1 MIDIKDISGKIIKSV
16 LITQECK
23 EFDALME
30 LCYIELSWSDTEGIS
45 LPAGSSIEW
54 NGKLYSLLEPYFPD
68 IHNEA
73 EYKYSPKFYDDIA
86 SWSKQP
92 FFLVTENGEETDW
105 SLTAYPGQFLDAVV
119 RALKKYVGKTYTYS
133 IDASIAESRMEN
145 IVFQNS
151 SIFEGLT
158 KIADT
163 WETEWWVEGDI
174 IHISKCQYGNPVTLE
189 VGYNIGV
196 PTITKNKE
204 GYYTRF
210 YAFGSTRNIT
220 QDYNDSGFTNGIVNK
235 RLTLNTSKYPGGY
248 IDIRPN
254 LKSGEIFVKT
264 LIFEDIYPS
273 SELIISGT
281 RGVVKDLL
289 DSEGNKI
296 QIGTDSEGNPIYD
309 KYTVWFFKIAGFN
322 FNNSTY
328 DPVKNPNGMLISGL
342 DLSVH
347 FESGQLNSRDFKLTY
362 HEDTK
367 EYEINFVNEGAL
379 IVPGTVSLI
388 PTDGDKIIL
397 YNIKMPEEHT
407 VSAQI
412 RLAEAL
418 DAEINKRREDRD
430 SYTFPSYPVVF
441 GENNTNLNVG
451 QSVTY
456 KNGTKTLNT
465 RVLKVEK
472 QLDYPIEQ
480 LITIGEEKIKSTTH
494 ELKEEVVNAN
504 QSIDAV
510 KALSDLNKA
519 ITAGYGRVQQAIIES
534 ISKYQGLW
542 LLDKNGYP
550 NNPDNWLV
558 RTDYSVLGK
567 KDIVA
572 YATSDHDIV
581 LPHAGYN
588 MVGAVQIK
596 PDSGLII
603 DSATGLLSVDP
614 DYAGGGGGIDF
625 TTGSGIQLSAQKV
638 LSVKYGVAADTVA
651 AGNDSRIINGQK
663 AFEVISKGTWWG
675 QKMNAEGVVTGA
687 MTGVTNIN
695 GKLSFVDTGVD
706 VTDNIRA
713 TGDVVAYA
721 TAPGDISD
729 WLGLVI
735 DNDTIRF
742 NSAGKLYVAGGA
754 GQAGIAG
761 ISVTGSG
768 NAITSV
774 ALSADKTS
782 LTFTKGSTF
791 ALKSEIPSSLKNPYS
806 LTWSGYSSGSYDG
819 SSAKTISIPS
829 NTSQLTNGAGFIT
842 GINQTMI
849 LNALTGSGNSSKYL
863 AGNGT
868 FYSVGFNELTGVP
881 SWISNWDT
889 NRFSLNSNGGAMF
902 KSSGAMF
909 TPTHSDSVSPSIGVE
924 IYNNQIRG
932 VNSGASSN
940 YYVSNLYLNY
950 VNSSKYVKVD
960 GDANIS
966 ATGDVVAYA
975 TGSAPSPFK
984 YWKPTVSSAGVI
996 SWENSTNE
1004 SVPSSVN
1011 IKGPAGA
1018 TGPQGKTGQGTTY
1031 QWSGTSLRIGT
1042 IAAGNGATTW
1052 GSYVNLKGET
1062 GARGATGPQGPA
1074 GPSGSWNGGTVTNL
1088 ATFTNNASSRDNS
1101 GTLFVKDNTETQIWG
1116 NTINSWSRSSTARPR
1131 LWINYYK
1138 RTGWSYQSELFIGNG
1153 DGVGTQ
1159 IVTINADGNG
1169 KLLTKNGT
1177 GTLSD
1182 SRLKCVFGKV
1192 ENILDKI
1199 KDINVYEYTRNDD
1212 EDKILRTGVIAQ
1224 EIAKVF
1230 PNIASK
1236 NFTNET
1242 ENELYYTVDYATL
1255 GAIVSIQGCK
1265 ELHAEIH
1272 TLKNRIQVLEE
1283 TIKKLSA

>member
-92 FFLVTENGEETDW
+92 FFWVTENGEETDW

-273 SELIISGT
+273 SELIISGLT
-281 RGVVKDLL
+281 PDIKNVKDNN
-289 DSEGNKI
+289 GNDVE
-296 QIGTDSEGNPIYD
+296 IGKDESGNPIYD
-309 KYTVWFFKIAGFN
+309 KYTIWSFKLAGFE

-328 DPVKNPNGMLISGL
+328 DPVSNPRGMLISGL
-342 DLSVH
+342 ELSIS
-347 FESGQLNSRDFKLTY
+347 FESGQLNGRNFKLTY
-362 HEDTK
+362 HEGSK
-367 EYEINFVNEGAL
+367 MFEINPVTEGSL
-379 IVPGTVSLI
+379 IIPGTVSLI
-388 PTDGDKIIL
+388 PAEGDKVIL
-397 YNIKMPEEHT
+397 YNIKMPDEYT
-407 VSAQI
+407 TSAQTK
-412 RLAEAL
+412 LAEAL
-418 DAEINKRREDRD
+418 QSEIDKRKEDRD
-430 SYTFPSYPVVF
+430 TYNFQSYPVVF
-441 GENNTNLNVG
+441 KNDNLNLNVG
-451 QSVTY
+451 QTVTL
-456 KNGTKTLNT
+456 KNGSKTLST
-465 RVLKVEK
+465 RIQKVEK
-472 QLDYPIEQ
+472 QMDCPFKQ
-480 LITIGEEKIKSTTH
+480 SITIGEEKIKGTTQ

-519 ITAGYGRVQQAIIES
+519 ITDGYWRVQQAIIES

-614 DYAGGGGGIDF
+614 DFAGGGGGIDF
-625 TTGSGIQLSAQKV
+625 TVGSGIQLSAQKI

-721 TAPGDISD
+721 TGSGDISD

-754 GQAGIAG
+754 SQAGIAG
-761 ISVTGSG
+761 ISVAGSG
-768 NAITSV
+768 NAITAVS
-774 ALSADKTS
+774 LSADKTS
-782 LTFTKGSTF
+782 LTFTKGSIF
-791 ALKSEIPSSLKNPYS
+791 ALKSEIP
-806 LTWSGYSSGSYDG
+806 T
-819 SSAKTISIPS
+819 
-829 NTSQLTNGAGFIT
+829 NTNQLTNGAGFIT

-849 LNALTGSGNSSKYL
+849 LNALTGAGSSSKYL

-868 FYSVGFNELTGVP
+868 FYTISYSELSGTPDLSLFVRKAGDTMTGALNIQYANESILKVIMGSDSNRWSSFST
-881 SWISNWDT
+881 ISNAG
-889 NRFSLNSNGGAMF
+889 FSGAI
-902 KSSGAMF
+902 KSSQKFMILAGNNY
-909 TPTHSDSVSPSIGVE
+909 SNRIE
-924 IYNNQIRG
+924 I
-932 VNSGASSN
+932 
-940 YYVSNLYLNY
+940 
-950 VNSSKYVKVD
+950 D
-960 GDANIS
+960 GGNIS
-966 ATGDVVAYA
+966 ATGDVVAYS
-975 TGSAPSPFK
+975 TGAAPSPFK
-984 YWKPTVSSAGVI
+984 YWYPYVDTSGNL
-996 SWENSTNE
+996 SWSNSTSE
-1004 SVPSSVN
+1004 TTPPTRN

-1018 TGPQGKTGQGTTY
+1018 NGINGSNGQGVTY
-1031 QWSGTSLRIGT
+1031 GWSGTSLRLGT
-1042 IAAGNGATTW
+1042 ISSSGTTSW
-1052 GSYVNLKGET
+1052 GSYVNLQGPQGPAGAKGAT
-1062 GARGATGPQGPA
+1062 GATGPQGPRGATGAA
-1074 GPSGSWNGGTVTNL
+1074 GPSFTGGSISSVINKTTTGQAFALPVSGGWALGCSTSEAWVQ
-1088 ATFTNNASSRDNS
+1088 AYGNASFCVYCAGYKQIWINTGSYTRSAWIVSSDMREKTRLSDFINILEKVKNIDVFRYRRKDNDLKEYIGVSAQQLLSIFPNFVSYDNS
-1101 GTLFVKDNTETQIWG
+1101 SD
-1116 NTINSWSRSSTARPR
+1116 R
-1131 LWINYYK
+1131 Y
-1138 RTGWSYQSELFIGNG
+1138 
-1153 DGVGTQ
+1153 GVTY
-1159 IVTINADGNG
+1159 DM
-1169 KLLTKNGT
+1169 
-1177 GTLSD
+1177 
-1182 SRLKCVFGKV
+1182 
-1192 ENILDKI
+1192 
-1199 KDINVYEYTRNDD
+1199 
-1212 EDKILRTGVIAQ
+1212 
-1224 EIAKVF
+1224 
-1230 PNIASK
+1230 
-1236 NFTNET
+1236 
-1242 ENELYYTVDYATL
+1242 L
-1255 GAIVSIQGCK
+1255 GACVAIQGLK
-1265 ELHAEIH
+1265 EMMKLIEGQKKEIDE
-1272 TLKNRIQVLEE
+1272 LRKQLNNQ
-1283 TIKKLSA
+1283 AA